1 MKSLKKKVLIFDLD
15 GVLIDSKINMEQSWS
30 KVQQNHSLKH
40 IRFEEY
46 FKNIGR
52 PFNNILKL
60 IGVKK
65 DYKKIKTTY
74 KKESIKQIRRIVY
87 FPKVIKIIKELKR
100 KNFSLNIVTSKDIK
114 RTKKFIKDINK
125 YFTYIECNNDKIKGK
140 PHPDQ
145 INLIITK
152 LNVRKSECVYIGDTL
167 IDYRTAKNSKIDFI
181 FAQWGYGINY
191 NYKYKCKDIEELFK
205 KIKIIS

>member
-1 MKSLKKKVLIFDLD
+1 
-15 GVLIDSKINMEQSWS
+15 MEQSWS

-40 IRFEEY
+40 IKFEEY

-52 PFNNILKL
+52 PFNKILKL

-74 KKESIKQIRRIVY
+74 KKESMKQIRRIVY

-114 RTKKFIKDINK
+114 RTKKFIKDINMH
-125 YFTYIECNNDKIKGK
+125 FTYIECNNDTIKGK

-145 INLIITK
+145 INLIIKK
-152 LNVRKSECVYIGDTL
+152 LNVRKSECVYIGDTI
-167 IDYRTAKNSKIDFI
+167 IDYSTAKNSKIDFI